1 MKILPVALL
10 TFLTINC
17 VAQSLVSTRISA
29 GVDVGAG
36 FKGGQLAPSIAY
48 YQLLNVGEK
57 KLISFGYSLKFG
69 TFYGNN
75 LDYITAPARLT
86 RGKDGFSAL
95 GASLI
100 PANIDTVS
108 FTRVSMTNLNLGFK
122 VQIQLGPVQ
131 VGATADILGLGFG
144 KSRTGQYK
152 SSTGAFTAPSSG
164 TTATTDTL
172 SFQGTNGSQSAFPS
186 NFNVRLLGDN
196 NLGTLSSEVY
206 ARFLFTKRIGVKV
219 GYQWLTT
226 EISVRNRDVKADND
240 RFRNRQSFPY
250 VAITFPLF
258 Q

>member
-10 TFLTINC
+10 IFLTIDC

-57 KLISFGYSLKFG
+57 KLISFGYSVKFG

-95 GASLI
+95 GASVI
-100 PANIDTVS
+100 PANLDTVS

-122 VQIQLGPVQ
+122 VQVQLGPVQ
-131 VGATADILGLGFG
+131 LGATADIIGFGFG
-144 KSRTGQYK
+144 KGRTGRYQ

-172 SFQGTNGSQSAFPS
+172 SFQGTNASQAASPS
-186 NFNVRLLGDN
+186 NINLRLLGDN

-206 ARFLFTKRIGVKV
+206 ARFLFTKRIGVKI

-226 EISVRNRDVKADND
+226 EITTRNKDIRSDNN
-240 RFRNRQSFPY
+240 RFRNRQSLPY
-250 VAITFPLF
+250 VAISFPLF